1 MMIFSSAM
9 TVLFM
14 GGLRAF
20 LVFCITISCSTL
32 IPLCVLKLVLDE
44 KLENTNK
51 KLKKVIKGLHE

>member
-1 MMIFSSAM
+1 M